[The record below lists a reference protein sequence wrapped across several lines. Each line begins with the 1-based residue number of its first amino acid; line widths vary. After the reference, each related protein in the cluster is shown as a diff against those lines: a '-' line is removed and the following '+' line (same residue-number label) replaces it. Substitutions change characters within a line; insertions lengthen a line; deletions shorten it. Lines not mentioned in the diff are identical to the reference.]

1 MFSIK
6 IFLRQLTLQP
16 MVSLILI
23 GGLVISITACIFIS
37 TFVSGELSYDRFH
50 KNLDRIA
57 LLTQFEN
64 SMVSGGKLGTD
75 IKLRYP
81 QVEEVARLK
90 QHNVLVSSGNTGYY
104 EDNFYFA
111 DPGALSIFS
120 FSWVEGNVQES
131 LRNAN
136 GIVITTSTAYKYFGK
151 SPALGKELVINEKY
165 RFIVEGVIDNLP
177 AQSHLHIDIMA
188 SYKSANDIVGYD
200 VTENYWG
207 LGANTYFL
215 LKDASQLKAL
225 QANLPGYVSSLN
237 DPNAVNVWKLKL
249 IPLRDLY
256 LRSSLIGT
264 SPISYVYIFSA
275 AGFLILLLAG
285 FNYINLSIARAT
297 VRFRE
302 VGMRKILGS
311 SLIGLRAMFLKEAIC
326 MITIAV
332 IIALAISFIAMP
344 WLSRVSGWELTF
356 KQLLL
361 PQNLAIAALL
371 LIGFIIL
378 SGLYPAWLLS
388 SGKPILLIQGKSN
401 TGRDKIQL
409 RRFLVVFQFAVSAI
423 MMVVTFCVYRQ
434 LDYIKSKNLGYNRE
448 QVLTVDFRDADA
460 QTKTRFKQR
469 VLQLPNVE
477 AASLAFALPGS
488 NIFQGQKLIKELV
501 PQGSDD
507 ASIDRLTIDKDFA
520 TTFGIKLL
528 QGRLLDE
535 NLLADRKKFLI
546 NKAALLHFGW
556 KDFQGKS
563 TGYYSYQYN
572 PDGSY
577 NEVSVMGE
585 VVGVLD
591 DYHHNDLKTAIKPM
605 IFSLNDGYESNMGI
619 RIASGNVTTTLA
631 SISKI
636 WNEVLPNKPFEYAFM
651 DDVFNKTYSSELRTG
666 KVFTGFA
673 IVAII
678 ISCLGLFGLIY
689 FALQRRQREI
699 SIRKVLGASITSIA
713 GIISKEFL
721 LLSLIAS
728 FIGLPFAWLGISKWL
743 QDFAYHFSFE
753 WWLLLAPVFVLLVLA
768 GLTLV
773 AFVTRAALAKPIKYL
788 RNE

>member
-1 MFSIK
+1 MFSIN
-6 IFLRQLTLQP
+6 IFFRRLKLQP
-16 MVSLILI
+16 MVSLILL
-23 GGLVISITACIFIS
+23 GGLVLSLTACILIS
-37 TFVSGELSYDRFH
+37 AFVSGELRYDRFH

-64 SMVSGGKLGTD
+64 SMISGGKLGTD
-75 IKLRYP
+75 IKLHYP

-90 QHNVLVSSGNTGYY
+90 QHNVLVSSGNTNSY

-111 DPGALSIFS
+111 DPATLSIFS
-120 FSWVEGNVQES
+120 FSWVEGNQQNS
-131 LRNAN
+131 LSNAN
-136 GIVITTSTAYKYFGK
+136 GIIITTSTANKYFGK
-151 SPALGKELVINEKY
+151 SSALGKELVINEKF
-165 RFIVEGVIDNLP
+165 RFTVEGVINNLP

-215 LKDASQLKAL
+215 LKDASLLKDL
-225 QANLPGYVSSLN
+225 QTNLPGYVGSLN
-237 DPNAVNVWKLKL
+237 DPNAVSVWKLKL

-275 AGFLILLLAG
+275 AVFLILLLAG
-285 FNYINLSIARAT
+285 FNYINLSTASAT

-311 SLIGLRAMFLKEAIC
+311 SLISLRAMFLKEAIC
-326 MITIAV
+326 MIALAV
-332 IIALAISFIAMP
+332 IIAVAISFILMP
-344 WLSRVSGWELTF
+344 WLSRVSGWELSF
-356 KQLLL
+356 KPLLV
-361 PQNLAIAALL
+361 PQFIAFAGLL
-371 LIGFIIL
+371 VVGFIFL

-388 SGKPILLIQGKSN
+388 SGKPIMLIQGKSYVGN
-401 TGRDKIQL
+401 GKIQL

-423 MMVVTFCVYRQ
+423 MMVVTLCVYRQ
-434 LDYIKSKNLGYNRE
+434 LEYIQSKNLGYNRE
-448 QVLTVDFRDADA
+448 QILTIDFRDADA
-460 QTKTRFKQR
+460 QTKTRFKQK
-469 VLQLPNVE
+469 VLQLPYVE
-477 AASLAFALPGS
+477 AASIAFALPGS
-488 NIFQGQKLIKELV
+488 NIFQGQKLVKELV

-507 ASIDRLTIDKDFA
+507 ASIIRITIDKDYA
-520 TTFGIKLL
+520 ATFGIKLI

-535 NLLADRKKFLI
+535 KLPADRTKYLV

-577 NEVSVMGE
+577 NEVPVMGE

-591 DYHHNDLKTAIKPM
+591 DYHHNDLKTSIKPM
-605 IFSLNDGYESNMGI
+605 IFSLNDGYESKMGI
-619 RIASGNVTTTLA
+619 RIASGDVTSTLA

-678 ISCLGLFGLIY
+678 ISCLGLFGLVY

-753 WWLLLAPVFVLLVLA
+753 WWLLMAPVFVLLLLV

-773 AFVTRAALAKPIKYL
+773 TLVMRAALAKPIKYL

>member
-6 IFLRQLTLQP
+6 IFFRQLKLQP

-23 GGLVISITACIFIS
+23 GGLVLSLTACILIAA
-37 TFVSGELSYDRFH
+37 FVSGELSYDRFH

-64 SMVSGGKLGTD
+64 SMISGGKLGTD
-75 IKLRYP
+75 IKLGYP

-90 QHNVLVSSGNTGYY
+90 QHNVLVSTGNTGYY

-111 DPGALSIFS
+111 DPSSLSVFS
-120 FSWVEGNVQES
+120 FSWLEGNQQNCLS
-131 LRNAN
+131 NAN

-151 SPALGKELVINEKY
+151 SPALGKELVINEKH

-215 LKDASQLKAL
+215 LKDASQLNAL
-225 QANLPGYVSSLN
+225 QANFPRYVGTLN
-237 DPNAVNVWKLKL
+237 DPNAASVWKLKL

-285 FNYINLSIARAT
+285 FNYINLSTARAT
-297 VRFRE
+297 IRFRE
-302 VGMRKILGS
+302 IGMRKILGS
-311 SLIGLRAMFLKEAIC
+311 SLFSLRTMFLKEAIC
-326 MITIAV
+326 MITLAV
-332 IIALAISFIAMP
+332 IIALAISFITMP
-344 WLSRVSGWELTF
+344 WLSSVSGWELSF

-388 SGKPILLIQGKSN
+388 SGKPILLIHGKSN
-401 TGRDKIQL
+401 TGTRKIQL
-409 RRFLVVFQFAVSAI
+409 RRFLVVFQFAVSAT
-423 MMVVTFCVYRQ
+423 MMVVTLCVYRQ
-434 LDYIKSKNLGYNRE
+434 LDYIQSKNLGYNRE
-448 QVLTVDFRDADA
+448 QILTVDFRNADE
-460 QTKTRFKQR
+460 QTKARFKQR
-469 VLQLPNVE
+469 VLQFPNVQ
-477 AASLAFALPGS
+477 AATLAFSLPGS
-488 NIFQGQKLIKELV
+488 NMFQGQKLIKELV
-501 PQGSDD
+501 PQGSND
-507 ASIDRLTIDKDFA
+507 ASINRITIDKNY
-520 TTFGIKLL
+520 TETFGIKLL
-528 QGRLLDE
+528 QGRLLDDRFP
-535 NLLADRKKFLI
+535 ADRNKFLI
-546 NKAALLHFGW
+546 NNAALQYFGW
-556 KDFQGKS
+556 KEFQGKS

-577 NEVSVMGE
+577 NEVPIIGE

-591 DYHHNDLKTAIKPM
+591 NYHHNDLKASMKPM
-605 IFSLNDGYESNMGI
+605 IFSLNDGYESKMGI
-619 RIASGNVTTTLA
+619 RIRAESVNSTLG
-631 SISKI
+631 SISKV
-636 WNEVLPNKPFEYAFM
+636 WKEMLPNKPFTYAFM
-651 DDVFNKTYSSELRTG
+651 DDVFNKTYSSEIRTG
-666 KVFTGFA
+666 NVFTGFA

-678 ISCLGLFGLIY
+678 ISCLGLFGLVY

-721 LLSLIAS
+721 LLALIAS
-728 FIGLPFAWLGISKWL
+728 FIGLPFAWLGISNWL
-743 QDFAYHFSFE
+743 QVFAYHFSFE
-753 WWLLLAPVFVLLVLA
+753 WWLLLAPVILLLLLV

-773 AFVTRAALAKPIKYL
+773 TLVMRAALAKPIKYL

>member
-6 IFLRQLTLQP
+6 IFFRQLKLQP
-16 MVSLILI
+16 MVSLILL
-23 GGLVISITACIFIS
+23 GGLVLSLTACILIS
-37 TFVSGELSYDRFH
+37 AFVSGELNYDKFH

-111 DPGALSIFS
+111 DPASLSVFS
-120 FSWVEGNVQES
+120 FKWVEGSSQNS
-131 LRNAN
+131 LNNSN
-136 GIVITTSTAYKYFGK
+136 GIIITTSVANKYFGK
-151 SPALGKELVINEKY
+151 SSALGKELVINEKF
-165 RFIVEGVIDNLP
+165 RFIIEGVIEKLP
-177 AQSHLHIDIMA
+177 FQSHLHIDIMA
-188 SYKSANDIVGYD
+188 SYKSANNIVGYD

-215 LKDASQLKAL
+215 LKDASQLNAL
-225 QANLPGYVSSLN
+225 QANLPGYVNSLN
-237 DPNAVNVWKLKL
+237 DPNAVSVWKLKL

-285 FNYINLSIARAT
+285 FNYINLSTARAT

-311 SLIGLRAMFLKEAIC
+311 SLISLRAMFLKEAVC
-326 MITIAV
+326 MITLAV
-332 IIALAISFIAMP
+332 IIALAISFLTMP
-344 WLSRVSGWELTF
+344 WLSRVSGWELSF

-361 PQNLAIAALL
+361 PRNIAFASLL
-371 LIGFIIL
+371 LIGFIFL

-388 SGKPILLIQGKSN
+388 SGKPILLIQGKSDIG
-401 TGRDKIQL
+401 TGKIQL

-423 MMVVTFCVYRQ
+423 MMVVTLCVYRQ
-434 LDYIKSKNLGYNRE
+434 LDFIQSKNLGYNRE
-448 QVLTVDFRDADA
+448 HVLTVDFRDADA
-460 QTKTRFKQR
+460 QTKERFKQR

-507 ASIDRLTIDKDFA
+507 ASISRITIDNDYA
-520 TTFGIKLL
+520 ETFGIKLL
-528 QGRLLDE
+528 QGRLLNE
-535 NLLADRKKFLI
+535 KIPADRNKFLI
-546 NKAALLHFGW
+546 NRAALLHFGW
-556 KDFQGKS
+556 KEFQGKS
-563 TGYYSYQYN
+563 AGYYSYQYN
-572 PDGSY
+572 LDGSY
-577 NEVSVMGE
+577 NEVPVIGE

-591 DYHHNDLKTAIKPM
+591 DYHHNDLKSAIKPM
-605 IFSLNDGYESNMGI
+605 IFSLNDGYESKMGI
-619 RIASGNVTTTLA
+619 RIASGDITAMLA

-636 WNEVLPNKPFEYAFM
+636 WNEVLPNKPFEYSFM
-651 DDVFNKTYSSELRTG
+651 DDVFNKTYSAELRTG

-673 IVAII
+673 IIAII
-678 ISCLGLFGLIY
+678 ISCLGLFGLVY
-689 FALQRRQREI
+689 FALQRRQKEI
-699 SIRKVLGASITSIA
+699 SIRKVLGASISSIT

-728 FIGLPFAWLGISKWL
+728 FIGLPFAWLGVSKWL

-753 WWLLLAPVFVLLVLA
+753 WWLLMAPVFVLLLLV

-773 AFVTRAALAKPIKYL
+773 ALVMRAALAKPVKYL
-788 RNE
+788 RTE